1 MRVYLPATLSSL
13 AELRD
18 RGRFAAADAYLAR
31 VGAEDLEEA
40 EYAAFTQAAQAS
52 LALLRADPDAPRR
65 RVVVSADLPGEPTS
79 GDLVPLATV
88 AAVHVDTAD
97 AEPDVAAAV
106 ASGTEVDY
114 ELAWYDV
121 SELDQLLV

>member
-1 MRVYLPATLSSL
+1 MRVYLPAILSNI

-18 RGRFAAADAYLAR
+18 RGRFAATDAYVAR
-31 VGAEDLEEA
+31 VGVEDLEEA
-40 EYAAFTQAAQAS
+40 EYAAFTRAAQAS

-65 RVVVSADLPGEPTS
+65 RVVVSADLPGEPAF
-79 GDLVPLATV
+79 GEPVPLAAV
-88 AAVHVDTAD
+88 AAVHVDTAE
-97 AEPDVAAAV
+97 AEADISAAIATG
-106 ASGTEVDY
+106 AEVDH